1 MRHSGLGDRD
11 GTFAAINTLSAGAA
25 KEATMRKHSALL
37 VAAILRVSSGIAS
50 AQSQTP
56 MTKDRAPATSGQSAP
71 QSDPARGT
79 GVTGAPSSTNPQ
91 AGGGGAG
98 YQTPREVPEAGGAPN
113 TQTPSPKR

>member
-1 MRHSGLGDRD
+1 
-11 GTFAAINTLSAGAA
+11 
-25 KEATMRKHSALL
+25 MRKHSALL
-37 VAAILRVSSGIAS
+37 AAAILLVSSGIAS

-71 QSDPARGT
+71 QSDPGRGT

-98 YQTPREVPEAGGAPN
+98 YQTPREVP
-113 TQTPSPKR
+113 